1 LAKGL
6 SAERQDEVGEI
17 LMTIVDQIEPDFS
30 AEQEAKVRRRLT
42 NPEPG
47 VPGKEMKAL
56 FPKLTG

>member
-1 LAKGL
+1 
-6 SAERQDEVGEI
+6 
-17 LMTIVDQIEPDFS
+17 MTIVDQIEPDFS